1 MLSYWMKSEG
11 NNSVLEVRDTPRPV
25 PGPDQV
31 LVQLHAASLNRGE
44 FVIGHGL
51 HKSGVSNAIGLE
63 GAGVVVELGAN
74 AKDIKIGDQVFGRCS
89 AAFAEYACMDVREV
103 MQKPQSITFEQA
115 SSIPLTFLVV
125 HDMLSI
131 QGKLLPD
138 EWVLINGVS
147 SGVGVAALQT
157 AKAMGAKVIGT
168 SGSQEKLARLK
179 EHGLD
184 VALCM
189 RGSGFAQQVIE
200 LTDGVGVNLV
210 VNTVGG
216 TVFADSI
223 RCMAFEARLAMVGYV
238 DGVLHAD
245 LDLQAL
251 HAKRLKLFGVSNKL
265 RTADQRAE
273 FLPEFKVEVMPAI
286 ADGRIKPLVDQIF
299 PFDQLAQAKAM
310 MQANEHVGKIVLR
323 MPV

>member
-1 MLSYWMKSEG
+1 MLSYWMQVVENK
-11 NNSVLEVRDTPRPV
+11 NVLELREIDRPV

-31 LVQLHAASLNRGE
+31 IVQLHAASLNRGE

-51 HKSGVSNAIGLE
+51 HKSGMSNAIGQE
-63 GAGVVVELGAN
+63 GAGVVVELGSHV
-74 AKDIKIGDQVFGRCS
+74 KGIKLGDHVMGRCK
-89 AAFAEYACMDVREV
+89 AGFAEYVAMDAREA
-103 MQKPQSITFEQA
+103 MHKPDSISFEQA

-131 QGKLLPD
+131 QGKLKAG

-179 EHGLD
+179 EYGLD
-184 VALCM
+184 VAICM
-189 RGSGFAQQVIE
+189 RGPGFAAQVMEI
-200 LTDGVGVNLV
+200 TNGVGANLV

-216 TVFADSI
+216 TVFAEDI
-223 RCMAFEARLAMVGYV
+223 RCMAFEGRLAMVGYV
-238 DGVLHAD
+238 DGVLRAD

-251 HAKRLKLFGVSNKL
+251 HAKRLNLYGVSNKL
-265 RTADQRAE
+265 RNADQRAE
-273 FLPEFKVEVMPAI
+273 FLPEFKAELLPAI
-286 ADGRIKPLVDQIF
+286 ADGRIKPLVDKVF
-299 PFDQLAQAKAM
+299 PFAQLDQAKAM
-310 MQANEHVGKIVLR
+310 METDQAVGKIVVR
-323 MPV
+323 MSV

>member
-1 MLSYWMKSEG
+1 MLSYWMQTVS
-11 NNSVLEVRDTPRPV
+11 NQSVLELREIPRPM

-51 HKSGVSNAIGLE
+51 HKSGVANAIGME
-63 GAGVVVELGAN
+63 GSGVVVELGAN
-74 AKDIKIGDQVFGRCS
+74 ARGIKIGDKVMGRCRG
-89 AAFAEYACMDVREV
+89 AFAEYVCMDVREA
-103 MQKPQSITFEQA
+103 MQKPDAISFEQA
-115 SSIPLTFLVV
+115 ASIPLTFLVV

-131 QGKLLPD
+131 QGKLKAD
-138 EWVLINGVS
+138 EWLLINGVS

-168 SGSQEKLARLK
+168 SGSSDKLARLK

-189 RGSGFAQQVIE
+189 RGPGFASEVME

-216 TVFADSI
+216 TVFAEDIS
-223 RCMAFEARLAMVGYV
+223 CMAFEGRLAMVGYV
-238 DGVLHAD
+238 DGILHAD

-251 HAKRLKLFGVSNKL
+251 HAKRLRLFGVSNKQ
-265 RTADQRAE
+265 RTPDQRAE
-273 FLPEFKVEVMPAI
+273 FLPEFKAEVLPAI
-286 ADGRIKPLVDQIF
+286 ADGRIKPLVDHVF
-299 PFDQLAQAKAM
+299 TFDKLADAKAM
-310 MQANEHVGKIVLR
+310 MESNQHVGKIVLR
-323 MPV
+323 MPI

>member
-1 MLSYWMKSEG
+1 MLSYWMQTVS
-11 NNSVLEVRDTPRPV
+11 NQSVLELRETTRPTP
-25 PGPDQV
+25 GADQV
-31 LVQLHAASLNRGE
+31 LVKLHAASLNRGE

-51 HKSGVSNAIGLE
+51 HKSGVANAIGLE
-63 GAGVVVELGAN
+63 GAGVVVELGTN
-74 AKDIKIGDQVFGRCS
+74 ARGIKIGDKVMGRCR
-89 AAFAEYACMDVREV
+89 AAFAEYVCMDVREA
-103 MQKPQSITFEQA
+103 MQKPDAISFEQA

-131 QGKLLPD
+131 QGKLKAD
-138 EWVLINGVS
+138 EWLFINGVS

-168 SGSQEKLARLK
+168 SGSPEKLARLK

-184 VALCM
+184 VALCL
-189 RGSGFAQQVIE
+189 RGPGFAAQVME

-216 TVFADSI
+216 TVFAEDIS
-223 RCMAFEARLAMVGYV
+223 CMAFEGRLAMVGYV

-251 HAKRLKLFGVSNKL
+251 HAKRLRLFGVSNKQ
-265 RTADQRAE
+265 RSADQRAE
-273 FLPEFKVEVMPAI
+273 FLPEFKAEVLPAI
-286 ADGRIKPLVDQIF
+286 ADGRIKPLVDQVF
-299 PFDQLAQAKAM
+299 AFDQLAQAKTLM
-310 MQANEHVGKIVLR
+310 ESNQHVGKIVLC
-323 MPV
+323 MPD

>member
-1 MLSYWMKSEG
+1 MLSYWMQTVSNE
-11 NNSVLEVRDTPRPV
+11 SVLELRETARPT

-51 HKSGVSNAIGLE
+51 HKSGVANAIGME
-63 GAGVVVELGAN
+63 GAGVVVELGVN
-74 AKDIKIGDQVFGRCS
+74 AKGIKVGDKVMGRCR
-89 AAFAEYACMDVREV
+89 AAFAEYACMDVREA
-103 MQKPQSITFEQA
+103 MPIPASISFEQA

-131 QGKLLPD
+131 QGKLKAD
-138 EWVLINGVS
+138 EWLLINGVS

-168 SGSQEKLARLK
+168 SGSAEKLKRL
-179 EHGLD
+179 EQFGLD
-184 VALCM
+184 VPICS
-189 RGSGFAQQVIE
+189 RGPGFASQIME

-216 TVFADSI
+216 TVFAEDI

-273 FLPEFKVEVMPAI
+273 FLPEFRAEVLPAI
-286 ADGRIKPLVDQIF
+286 ADGRIKPLVDQVF
-299 PFDQLAQAKAM
+299 SFDQLSQAKAM
-310 MQANEHVGKIVLR
+310 MESNQHVGKIVLR

>member
-1 MLSYWMKSEG
+1 MLSYWMQAIG
-11 NNSVLEVRDTPRPV
+11 NQTELELKKTERPE

-31 LVQLHAASLNRGE
+31 LVRLHAASLNRGE

-51 HKSGVSNAIGLE
+51 HKSGQSNAIGME

-74 AKDIKIGDQVFGRCS
+74 AKGIKVGDKVMGRCR
-89 AAFAEYACMDVREV
+89 AAFAEYVVMDVREA
-103 MQKPQSITFEQA
+103 MQKPDSISFEQA

-131 QGKLLPD
+131 QGKLKPE

-157 AKAMGAKVIGT
+157 AKAMGARVIGT
-168 SGSQEKLARLK
+168 SGSPEKLARLK

-189 RGSGFAQQVIE
+189 RGPGFASQVMEI
-200 LTDGVGVNLV
+200 TAGNGANLV

-216 TVFADSI
+216 TVFAEDIS
-223 RCMAFEARLAMVGYV
+223 CMAFEARLAMVGYV
-238 DGVLHAD
+238 DGVLNAD
-245 LDLQAL
+245 LDLHAL
-251 HAKRLKLFGVSNKL
+251 HSKRLKLFGVSNKL

-273 FLPEFKVEVMPAI
+273 FLPEFKAEVLPAI
-286 ADGRIKPLVDQIF
+286 ADGRIKPLVDQVF

-310 MQANEHVGKIVLR
+310 MESNLHVGKIVLS

>member
-1 MLSYWMKSEG
+1 MLSYWMQTVS
-11 NNSVLEVRDTPRPV
+11 NQSVLELREIPRPT
-25 PGPDQV
+25 PGPDQI

-51 HKSGVSNAIGLE
+51 HKSGVANAIGME
-63 GAGVVVELGAN
+63 GSGVVVELGSN
-74 AKDIKIGDQVFGRCS
+74 ARGIKIGDKVMGRCR
-89 AAFAEYACMDVREV
+89 AAFAEYVCMDVREA
-103 MQKPQSITFEQA
+103 MPKPDSISFEQA
-115 SSIPLTFLVV
+115 ASIPLTFLVV

-131 QGKLLPD
+131 QGKLKAD
-138 EWVLINGVS
+138 EWLLINGVS

-168 SGSQEKLARLK
+168 SGSPEKLARLK

-189 RGSGFAQQVIE
+189 RGPGFASQVME

-216 TVFADSI
+216 TVFAEDIS
-223 RCMAFEARLAMVGYV
+223 CMAFEGRLAMVGYV

-251 HAKRLKLFGVSNKL
+251 HAKRLRLFGVSNKQ

-273 FLPEFKVEVMPAI
+273 FLPEFKNEVLPAI
-286 ADGRIKPLVDQIF
+286 ADGRIKPLVDQVF
-299 PFDQLAQAKAM
+299 TFDKLAEAKEM
-310 MQANEHVGKIVLR
+310 MESNQHVGKIVLR
-323 MPV
+323 MPI